1 MEPSKPSKRLRVEPE
16 GNVDLSTVDTRG
28 DVGAVSKT
36 QAKRKLLANIQKL
49 EELQYLHYAQR
60 ERALLIIL
68 QGMDTSGKDGTIRH
82 VMRGFNPLGCTV
94 VAYKVPSEEE
104 RSHHF
109 LWRIDK
115 RIPGRGEIAI
125 FNRSQYEDVLVPRV
139 HDLVPRAVW
148 SARFEQIN
156 AFEQILHENGVLIL
170 KFFLHISKE
179 KQRERLAQRLTDER
193 RRWKLSPEDFSERK
207 LWNSYMKAYEDV
219 LIRCSTAWAPWY
231 IIPADRKWLR
241 NLAVS
246 QIIIEKMQ
254 TLKMHFPAPSF
265 DLSTVRLD

>member
-1 MEPSKPSKRLRVEPE
+1 MEFSKHFQVKPE
-16 GNVDLSTVDTRG
+16 RTVDLTAMDPRDTTG
-28 DVGAVSKT
+28 VTTKT
-36 QAKRKLLANIQKL
+36 QAKRKLLTNIHKL
-49 EELQYLHYAQR
+49 EQLQYLHYAQH

-68 QGMDTSGKDGTIRH
+68 QGIDTAGKDGTIRH

-115 RIPGRGEIAI
+115 RVPGLGEIAI

-139 HDLVPRAVW
+139 HHLVPRPVW

-156 AFEQILHENGVLIL
+156 AFEQILHQNSVVIL

-179 KQRERLAQRLTDER
+179 EQRKRLAKRLTDER
-193 RRWKLSPEDFSERK
+193 RRWKLSPEDFAERAR
-207 LWNSYMKAYEDV
+207 WDSYMRAYED
-219 LIRCSTAWAPWY
+219 LLSRCSTTWAPWY
-231 IIPADRKWLR
+231 VIPADRKWFR

-246 QIIIEKMQ
+246 QIIIER
-254 TLKMHFPAPSF
+254 LEALDMHFPAPSF
-265 DLSTVRLD
+265 DLSTVQLD